1 MGGGTYRSL
10 KSCGTRRYSTARRR
24 SGTAWGLPRCAA
36 LPLVSQ
42 VSFPQRALD
51 ADVSVAPCMPL
62 QEASEMFASIAL
74 GTTVPPKEL
83 NSGVDPN
90 SVAVNV
96 APQEYQQYV
105 APAPQPAPTYVVQE
119 QPQQMQFLHTLQQ
132 PQQQQQQQQY
142 PPQYSAQFV
151 VPSGAILPRR
161 TVSCDRSRPCRPRP
175 DRT

>member
-1 MGGGTYRSL
+1 
-10 KSCGTRRYSTARRR
+10 
-24 SGTAWGLPRCAA
+24 
-36 LPLVSQ
+36 
-42 VSFPQRALD
+42 
-51 ADVSVAPCMPL
+51 MPL

-119 QPQQMQFLHTLQQ
+119 QPQQMQFLHTQEQ
-132 PQQQQQQQQY
+132 PQQPQQY

-151 VPSGAILPRR
+151 VPSGAIRPRR
-161 TVSCDRSRPCRPRP
+161 TLSCDRSRPWRPRP
-175 DRT
+175 DLSLTGGSMRGAQGLQAALRQAGAISPQGGSQSCRKERGGRVHGDVST